1 MSNFESNF
9 KTLFEGW
16 RSFINEGMKWKSNS
30 IEAGDDNK
38 ALAFIEL
45 NKKSE
50 QSAILALQLLDDTI
64 SAYRRLKT
72 SAIDSDSY
80 RDVATFALGNSN
92 TVKKDK
98 VIEDYIAQ
106 IEAIK
111 KEVNKMLVNFQ
122 NK

>member
-38 ALAFIEL
+38 ARAFIEL
-45 NKKSE
+45 FVKSE
-50 QSAILALQLLDDTI
+50 QSAILALQLLDETI

-72 SAIDSDSY
+72 SSIDSDSY
-80 RDVATFALGNSN
+80 RDDATFTLGDSN
-92 TVKKDK
+92 TVEDDE
-98 VIEDYIAQ
+98 VIEGYIAQ
-106 IEAIK
+106 FEIIK
-111 KEVNKMLVNFQ
+111 KEVNEMLVNFQ